1 MNFPVIKEIV
11 FRDEKTVQLAQRD
24 AIDGAVG
31 TLKELAEKHQGRIV
45 YETYPRTLA
54 FNVDAKRPLASRFP
68 RA

>member
-24 AIDGAVG
+24 AMDGSVG
-31 TLKELAEKHQGRIV
+31 TLEELATKYGGEVVH
-45 YETYPRTLA
+45 ETYPRTLA
-54 FNVDAKRPLASRFP
+54 FNVDANRPLASRFP